1 MYTRTW
7 SQFRQS
13 CEQLVEQPKAATSS
27 QVTTIIQE
35 ARKLVFWNVI
45 LISVF
50 ACSKVV
56 LSIVVRYQRFPPFLV
71 STSDQNGAIILWDPF
86 IGNDFEACSYNNESI
101 KDMKPLLQTCKY
113 KYDFSKKWMFF
124 SVFLRWNSNELF
136 WSCVRRLSICPFVKF
151 SKFHL
156 FLQNDINWYIL
167 NIFSRIT
174 DPISTKLKLA

>member
-13 CEQLVEQPKAATSS
+13 CEQLLEQPKAATSS

-86 IGNDFEACSYNNESI
+86 IGNDFEACSYNDESI

-113 KYDFSKKWMFF
+113 KYDFSKKCMFF
-124 SVFLRWNSNELF
+124 FSFPEMKLKWAFLIMCPSFVYPSVCKIFKIS
-136 WSCVRRLSICPFVKF
+136 SF
-151 SKFHL
+151 SSKWHKLIHFKYL
-156 FLQNDINWYIL
+156 LQNHWPNF
-167 NIFSRIT
+167 NQT
-174 DPISTKLKLA
+174 